1 MYGRSMKLRKIV
13 VGVDGTTLGAH
24 AWRVAGTLAHAVG
37 AEVTALTVVEGLG
50 SRPQAGDPRHRIRHG
65 APAIEIPRFA
75 EQEGA
80 DLIVLGRCPIAPT
93 ALRRTGTVTEGVLR
107 RARVPVLIVP
117 EGHPVGRALVAVA
130 ADSDST
136 DVLAAGLAVVEALG
150 AELHIVQVEPEYALV
165 AATAAADVAAPSG
178 RRLLVRHG
186 DPAREILAATGAERA
201 DLLVIGRRRGGT
213 AVDRDGG
220 SIGARVLAQARCA
233 VLVVP
238 V

>member
-1 MYGRSMKLRKIV
+1 MKIRKIV

-24 AWRVAGTLAHAVG
+24 AWQVAGTLAHAVG
-37 AEVTALTVVEGLG
+37 AEVAALTVVEGLG

-130 ADSDST
+130 ADSDSA

-150 AELHIVQVEPEYALV
+150 AELHIVQVEPEYALAV
-165 AATAAADVAAPSG
+165 APAAPADVAASGG

-186 DPAREILAATGAERA
+186 DPAREILAATRAERA